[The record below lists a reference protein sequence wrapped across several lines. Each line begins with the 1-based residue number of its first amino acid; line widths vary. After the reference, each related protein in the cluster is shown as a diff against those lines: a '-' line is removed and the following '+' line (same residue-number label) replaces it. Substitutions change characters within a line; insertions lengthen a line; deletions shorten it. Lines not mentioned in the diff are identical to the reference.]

1 MITIPHLIKYK
12 HSLTALCLLLIS
24 FHTHAIQLAPLNG
37 SEYVGDL
44 AVLEK
49 KRVLRVLVAADLGF
63 YYIEDGT
70 TKGIVADLLQH
81 FGKDIHKNY
90 PSLHLQVIPV
100 HRDNLLPYLV
110 KGLGDLAVANITITA
125 ERKKIVAFSQP
136 VLSNISEIL
145 INNKKQ
151 PPFTKVTDLS
161 GQTIWVRKSSSYYQS
176 LLKIN
181 NKLRMQNLP
190 PASILFIDET
200 LQDYEL
206 LELINLDLL
215 NATVIDDHKIK
226 IWEPILKNIRV
237 NDSFVLRNNG
247 QIAWA
252 MRKDSPKLMAMVN
265 KYINTV
271 KEGTLIGNMIY
282 NKYLE
287 NHRWLHTLLDPN
299 NIDKMEN
306 LSHIFFRYSKQYDF
320 DYLMLMAQGFQESG
334 LNQHKVSN
342 KGAVGI
348 MQILPSTARDPN
360 VDIPNIYTST
370 NNIHAG
376 IKYMRY
382 LQDQYFSR
390 SEIDYDNKIY
400 LSLAAYNAGPGN
412 INKMRRYAKE
422 QGYNPNIWFNNVE
435 LITRKHIGLQ
445 PIVYV
450 NNINRYFIVYKQI
463 MKLQRFR
470 DSGIRPFIPPYRF
483 DASVLFK

>member
-1 MITIPHLIKYK
+1 MTISNFIKYK
-12 HSLTALCLLLIS
+12 YPLISVCLLLMS
-24 FHTHAIQLAPLNG
+24 FQINAIQLAPLG
-37 SEYVGDL
+37 GYKYVGDL
-44 AVLEK
+44 AELEK

-63 YYIEDGT
+63 YYIEDGI
-70 TKGIVADLLQH
+70 TKGIIADLLQH
-81 FGKDIHKNY
+81 FEQDIRKKH
-90 PSLHLQVIPV
+90 PALHIQIIPV
-100 HRDNLLPYLV
+100 HRDKLLPYV
-110 KGLGDLAVANITITA
+110 ISGLGDLAIANITITTD
-125 ERKKIVAFSQP
+125 RKKQVAFSEP
-136 VLSNISEIL
+136 VLTNISEVL

-161 GQTIWVRKSSSYYQS
+161 GKTIWVRKSSSYYQS

-190 PASILFIDET
+190 PVSILFIDET

-215 NATVIDDHKIK
+215 NATVIDSHKIK
-226 IWEPILKNIRV
+226 IWQPILKNIRI
-237 NDSFVLRNNG
+237 NNNFVLRNNG

-252 MRKDSPKLMAMVN
+252 MRKDSPKLMALIN
-265 KYINTV
+265 QYIDTV
-271 KEGTLIGNMIY
+271 KEGTLIGNIIY
-282 NKYLE
+282 SKYLK
-287 NHRWLHTLLDPN
+287 NHRWLNTLLDPN
-299 NIDKMEN
+299 NIDKMES

-348 MQILPSTARDPN
+348 MQVLPSTARDPS
-360 VDIPNIYTST
+360 VDIPNIYTSK

-376 IKYMRY
+376 VKYMRY
-382 LQDQYFSR
+382 LQDQYFS
-390 SEIDYDNKIY
+390 SDEIDYDNKIY

-435 LITRKHIGLQ
+435 IITRKHIGLQ

-450 NNINRYFIVYKQI
+450 NHINRYFIVYKQI

-470 DSGIRPFIPPYRF
+470 DSGIRPFIPPYKF
-483 DASVLFK
+483 DAPNFFK

>member
-12 HSLTALCLLLIS
+12 HGLAALCLLLIS

-63 YYIEDGT
+63 YYIEDGI

-81 FGKDIHKNY
+81 FNQDIRKNY
-90 PSLHLQVIPV
+90 PSLHLQIIPV
-100 HRDNLLPYLV
+100 HRDNLIPYIV
-110 KGLGDLAVANITITA
+110 KGLGDLAVANITITP
-125 ERKKIVAFSQP
+125 ERKKQIAFSQP

-145 INNKKQ
+145 INNKKH

-161 GQTIWVRKSSSYYQS
+161 GQTIWVRKSSSYHQS
-176 LLKIN
+176 LLKVN

-190 PASILFIDET
+190 LVSILFIDET

-215 NATVIDDHKIK
+215 NATVIDNHKIK
-226 IWEPILKNIRV
+226 IWKPILKNIRV

-252 MRKDSPKLMAMVN
+252 MRKDSPKLMALVN
-265 KYINTV
+265 NYINTV
-271 KEGTLIGNMIY
+271 KKGTLIGNMIY
-282 NKYLE
+282 NRYLE
-287 NHRWLHTLLDPN
+287 SHRWLNTLLDPN

-342 KGAVGI
+342 MGAVGI
-348 MQILPSTARDPN
+348 MQVLPSTARDRN

-376 IKYMRY
+376 VKYMRY
-382 LQDQYFSR
+382 LQDQYFS
-390 SEIDYDNKIY
+390 SDNIDYDNKIY

-422 QGYNPNIWFNNVE
+422 QGYNPDIWFNNVE
-435 LITRKHIGLQ
+435 LITRKHIGIQ

-463 MKLQRFR
+463 MKLKRFR

>member
-1 MITIPHLIKYK
+1 MTISNFIKYK
-12 HSLTALCLLLIS
+12 YQLISLCLLLMS
-24 FHTHAIQLAPLNG
+24 FQINAVQLAPLGG
-37 SEYVGDL
+37 SKYVGDL
-44 AVLEK
+44 AELEK

-63 YYIEDGT
+63 YYIEDGI
-70 TKGIVADLLQH
+70 TKGIIADLLQH
-81 FGKDIHKNY
+81 FEQDIRKKH
-90 PSLHLQVIPV
+90 PALHLQIIPV
-100 HRDNLLPYLV
+100 HRDKLLPYV
-110 KGLGDLAVANITITA
+110 INGLGDIAIANITVTA
-125 ERKKIVAFSQP
+125 ERKKRVAFSEP
-136 VLSNISEIL
+136 VLTNISEVL
-145 INNKKQ
+145 INNNKQ
-151 PPFTKVTDLS
+151 PPFNKVTDLS
-161 GQTIWVRKSSSYYQS
+161 GQTIWVRKSSSYHQS

-215 NATVIDDHKIK
+215 NATVIDNHKIK
-226 IWEPILKNIRV
+226 IWQPILKNIRV
-237 NDSFVLRNNG
+237 NDNFVLRNDG

-252 MRKDSPKLMAMVN
+252 MRKDSPKLMALVN
-265 KYINTV
+265 HYIDTV
-271 KEGTLIGNMIY
+271 KEGTLIGNIIY
-282 NKYLE
+282 SKYIK

-299 NIDKMEN
+299 NIDKIAS
-306 LSHIFFRYSKQYDF
+306 LSPIFFRYSKQYDF

-348 MQILPSTARDPN
+348 MQVLPSTARDPS
-360 VDIPNIYTST
+360 VDIPNIYTSK

-376 IKYMRY
+376 VKYMRY
-382 LQDQYFSR
+382 LQNQYFS
-390 SEIDYDNKIY
+390 SDKIDYDNKIY

-470 DSGIRPFIPPYRF
+470 DSGIRPFIPPYKF
-483 DASVLFK
+483 DAPMLFK

>member
-1 MITIPHLIKYK
+1 MTISDFIKYK
-12 HSLTALCLLLIS
+12 YQLISLCLLLMS
-24 FHTHAIQLAPLNG
+24 FQINAVQLAPLGG
-37 SEYVGDL
+37 SKYVGDL
-44 AVLEK
+44 TELEK

-63 YYIEDGT
+63 YYIEDGI
-70 TKGIVADLLQH
+70 TKGIIADLLQH
-81 FGKDIHKNY
+81 FEQNIRKKH
-90 PSLHLQVIPV
+90 PALHLQIIPV
-100 HRDNLLPYLV
+100 HRDKLLPYV
-110 KGLGDLAVANITITA
+110 INGLGDIAIANITVTA
-125 ERKKIVAFSQP
+125 ERKKRVAFSEP
-136 VLSNISEIL
+136 VLTNISEVL
-145 INNKKQ
+145 INNNKQ
-151 PPFTKVTDLS
+151 PPFNKVTDLS
-161 GQTIWVRKSSSYYQS
+161 GQTIWVRKSSSYHES

-190 PASILFIDET
+190 TASILFIDET

-215 NATVIDDHKIK
+215 NATVIDNHKIK
-226 IWEPILKNIRV
+226 IWQPILKNIRV
-237 NDSFVLRNNG
+237 NDNFVLRNDG

-252 MRKDSPKLMAMVN
+252 MRKDSPKLMALVN
-265 KYINTV
+265 HYIDTV
-271 KEGTLIGNMIY
+271 KEGTLIGNIIY
-282 NKYLE
+282 SKYIK

-299 NIDKMEN
+299 NIDKIAS
-306 LSHIFFRYSKQYDF
+306 LSPIFFRYSKQYDF

-348 MQILPSTARDPN
+348 MQVLPSTARDPS
-360 VDIPNIYTST
+360 VDIPNIYTSK

-376 IKYMRY
+376 VKYMRY
-382 LQDQYFSR
+382 LQNQYFS
-390 SEIDYDNKIY
+390 SDKIDYDNKIY

-470 DSGIRPFIPPYRF
+470 DSGIRPFIPPYKF
-483 DASVLFK
+483 DAPVLFK

>member
-1 MITIPHLIKYK
+1 MINIPHLIKYK
-12 HSLTALCLLLIS
+12 HKLAALCLLLIS
-24 FHTHAIQLAPLNG
+24 FCTHAIQLAPLNG
-37 SEYVGDL
+37 TEYVGDL
-44 AVLEK
+44 ADLEK

-63 YYIEDGT
+63 YYIEDGI
-70 TKGIVADLLQH
+70 TKGIIADLLQH
-81 FGKDIHKNY
+81 FEQDIRKKH
-90 PSLHLQVIPV
+90 PTLHLQIIPV
-100 HRDNLLPYLV
+100 HRDKLLPYLIN
-110 KGLGDLAVANITITA
+110 GLGDIAIANITVTA
-125 ERKKIVAFSQP
+125 DRKKQVAFSEP
-136 VLSNISEIL
+136 VLTNISEVL
-145 INNKKQ
+145 INNNKQ
-151 PPFTKVTDLS
+151 PPFNKVTDLS
-161 GQTIWVRKSSSYYQS
+161 GQTIWVRKSSSYHQS

-215 NATVIDDHKIK
+215 NATVIDNHKIK
-226 IWEPILKNIRV
+226 IWKPILKNIRV
-237 NDSFVLRNNG
+237 NDRFVLRNDG

-252 MRKDSPKLMAMVN
+252 MRKDSPKLMALVN
-265 KYINTV
+265 HYIDTV
-271 KEGTLIGNMIY
+271 KEGTLIGNIIY
-282 NKYLE
+282 SKYIK
-287 NHRWLHTLLDPN
+287 NHRWLNTLLDPN
-299 NIDKMEN
+299 NIDKMAS
-306 LSHIFFRYSKQYDF
+306 LSPIFFRYSKQYDF

-348 MQILPSTARDPN
+348 MQVLPSTARDPS
-360 VDIPNIYTST
+360 VDIPNIYTSK

-376 IKYMRY
+376 VKYMRY
-382 LQDQYFSR
+382 LQDQYFSGT
-390 SEIDYDNKIY
+390 EIDYDNKIY

-422 QGYNPNIWFNNVE
+422 QGYNPNVWFNNVE
-435 LITRKHIGLQ
+435 LITRKHIGSQ

-483 DASVLFK
+483 DAPVLFK